1 MSKNSSIISRNSGEK
16 SGLLQSIKSKLI
28 MMGLIAIAATGI
40 VGYVGIRSINRN
52 IRNSQVESVTN
63 TISNLQFQNQV
74 DEALYQH
81 YIEQEYLENIL
92 ENLRTMAEK
101 ARELERIDSSYKES
115 VQSLIDRVT
124 ECEKNYNRIIELNNV
139 RSFDEG
145 KGVYRE
151 FMSSSAELTNMFSSL
166 VGADWIEIKWID
178 SSITQSAPKTEIDGR
193 EYVHEHYNREL
204 PVVGKRDYL
213 YFRIGGTFTYDKS
226 YYITNV
232 RLTGPNGTKE
242 VDMSSVEWISGSGD
256 GLASYEFTDFNG
268 KRAIRVAG
276 NFNSNNQ
283 TWEEVSV
290 MIPVSQYNMH
300 QYESLEYDMYMEPS
314 DEDMYYKF
322 GGAISGLFDYNS
334 RLSSL
339 DNMMRNY
346 SKLVV
351 EGKDVSSQVAE
362 IEAVF
367 AVLSENIPAY
377 AASRE
382 LAEETLVKL
391 SEKRAKFDELR
402 AYDNEVLAV
411 KAANVLLSGELSG
424 ICGEVSQ
431 KVAENME
438 EVRKSVG
445 VVITLAFFIT
455 VAALTGITFVISL
468 SINNNVKSFKKS
480 LDKIAQGNIAVRVKQ
495 NRRDEFSQFGESIN
509 GFLNNLQK
517 TVQKLKD
524 VSAVLA
530 ESGIALE
537 EKANCTKGAADVIS
551 VALDGI
557 SKGAGEQAVDIENS
571 SLQIVRMQENINEII
586 ESVDRLSVTAN
597 DMDKKG
603 DEANDIMIL
612 LSQSSEKT
620 TEAFGKI
627 AEQIRKTNDSVEKI
641 QEAINLIASI
651 ADQTNLLSL
660 NASIEAARA
669 GEAGR
674 GFAVVASEIQ
684 KLAEQTRRAV
694 DDIGNIVTEAVE
706 HTEKAVSVMDQSVE
720 LTSAGMESI
729 REVGDSTAEITSSNI
744 TMTERLNEM
753 DKTVEAIRESSNRV
767 AQGMEMVNDAT
778 KSNCGAIEHVS
789 AATEENS
796 AGVEEIESMVLR
808 IRSLAA
814 SQVETESGVID
825 SQNEINAMVE

>member
-124 ECEKNYNRIIELNNV
+124 ECEKNYNRIIELNNI

-178 SSITQSAPKTEIDGR
+178 SSITQSTPKTEIDGR

-290 MIPVSQYNMH
+290 VIPVSQYNMH

-603 DEANDIMIL
+603 DEANGIMIL

-684 KLAEQTRRAV
+684 KLAEQTNSSAGII
-694 DDIGNIVTEAVE
+694 DDIIVMLSNESLETVKSINEVIAMIDDQK
-706 HTEKAVSVMDQSVE
+706 EKVDETKMKFSSVSE
-720 LTSAGMESI
+720 GI
-729 REVGDSTAEITSSNI
+729 DSTEQEMQGVLQQASTCSKAGEQMVDLMTNLSSIAEENAASTEQTTASMAELNNATVSLAETAQELKRLSN
-744 TMTERLNEM
+744 MLNE
-753 DKTVEAIRESSNRV
+753 DLNYF
-767 AQGMEMVNDAT
+767 
-778 KSNCGAIEHVS
+778 
-789 AATEENS
+789 
-796 AGVEEIESMVLR
+796 R
-808 IRSLAA
+808 ID
-814 SQVETESGVID
+814 G
-825 SQNEINAMVE
+825 

>member
-124 ECEKNYNRIIELNNV
+124 ECEKNYNRIIELNNI

-178 SSITQSAPKTEIDGR
+178 SSITQSTPKTEIDGR

-391 SEKRAKFDELR
+391 SEKRVKFDELR

-684 KLAEQTRRAV
+684 KLAEQTNSSAGII
-694 DDIGNIVTEAVE
+694 DDIIVMLSNESLETVKSINEVIAMIDDQK
-706 HTEKAVSVMDQSVE
+706 EKVDETKMKFSSVSE
-720 LTSAGMESI
+720 GI
-729 REVGDSTAEITSSNI
+729 DSTEQEMQGVLQQASTCSKAGEQMVDLMTNLSSIAEENAASTEQTTASMAELNNATVSLAETAQELKRLSN
-744 TMTERLNEM
+744 MLNE
-753 DKTVEAIRESSNRV
+753 DLNYF
-767 AQGMEMVNDAT
+767 
-778 KSNCGAIEHVS
+778 
-789 AATEENS
+789 
-796 AGVEEIESMVLR
+796 R
-808 IRSLAA
+808 ID
-814 SQVETESGVID
+814 G
-825 SQNEINAMVE
+825 